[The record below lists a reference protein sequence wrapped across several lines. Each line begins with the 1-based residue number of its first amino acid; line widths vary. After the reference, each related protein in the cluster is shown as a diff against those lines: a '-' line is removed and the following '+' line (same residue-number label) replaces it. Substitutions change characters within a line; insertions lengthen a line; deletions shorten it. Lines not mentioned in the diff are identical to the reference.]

1 MPCYSAFQ
9 KLRSRVIPALKVEV
23 QEYRHI
29 KTGALHYHLA
39 ADNPENVFL
48 VAFRTPP
55 TNSCG
60 VTHILEHCILCGS
73 EKYPLRAPYFMMRKR
88 SLATYMNA
96 FTSADWTAY
105 PFASQIRKD
114 YFNLLDVY
122 LDAVFFAK
130 LNPLDFAQ
138 EGHRL
143 AVNDEGCLEQRGVV
157 YNEMKGAF
165 NASSSTH
172 WDILCKYLFP
182 TTPYRYVSGGDP
194 AEIPSLSYE
203 QLLTFYHEHYHP
215 SNAVFMTYGDLP
227 VEELHERIDQQA
239 LSRFDQQSL
248 VETPLFEEHFTVPVK
263 AQEFVCTDALDE
275 DRGTSSEPLSEQTH
289 HLLAW
294 LIGKSTDLK
303 QWLEA
308 HLLSRLL
315 FQDSA
320 SPLMNALES
329 TALGHGPSHLC
340 GLEDSNA
347 ELSLVCGIQ
356 GSDPKAADAFE
367 SLVLATLNEIAIN
380 GVDKARLDA
389 VLHQLELD
397 HRDISDDAYPY
408 GLQVILSAL
417 PTALQVNADKDALSA
432 SLDLEPVMLEL
443 RTAVSDPEYIK
454 TLIRERVLENM
465 HRVRLSLLPDTTL
478 KSRRQSDNKEKLT
491 QMLAKMSDQ
500 QRQQLFEQESALEER
515 QSEEENSDILPKL
528 TVQEIPVGLKGA
540 QGKRFMTNPSI
551 PITCFEQGTNGLLHQ
566 QLVIEMPYLEEELL
580 QALPFY
586 TACLTELGCGGKNY
600 QQTQAWRAE
609 YSEGIHASCNM
620 RGSLLDV
627 QQTKGYFTLA
637 TRGLST
643 NHQAMTEMLYNAL
656 TMARF
661 DELPRIKSL
670 IAQQRLSADHY
681 VADNGHILAKRTASS
696 GFSPAASF
704 VQRLSGLRGIKS
716 LRAFDNSLRSACND
730 SLAASMAAKFERI
743 HYRLATAPKQFMLV
757 GESAD
762 FKCERQIL
770 LERWQGTHSQDA
782 QIQGMEFQPFTLEPV
797 SRQIREIWTTD
808 TQVNFCSI
816 AYPTVAINHPDS
828 AALHVLGEL
837 VRHEYLHPIVRERGG
852 AYGSGCSQDSNIG
865 AFRMCSYRDPRSVG
879 TLEDFGE
886 ATGWL
891 QNCQFTQQHVD
902 SAVFAMISYM
912 DKPVSP
918 ASDAKQVFHNALYGR
933 TLEQREFF
941 RERVLNI
948 SLDDLVR
955 VRETY
960 LSPDKASIAVI
971 THCAD
976 DLVDWAGEHVFE
988 IIKL

>member
-1 MPCYSAFQ
+1 MPCHSAFQ
-9 KLRSRVIPALKVEV
+9 KLRSRVVPALKVEV
-23 QEYRHI
+23 QEYRHV
-29 KTGALHYHLA
+29 KTGATHYHLA

-48 VAFRTPP
+48 VAFRTPLAD
-55 TNSCG
+55 SRG
-60 VTHILEHCILCGS
+60 VAHILEHCVLCGS
-73 EKYPLRAPYFMMRKR
+73 EKYPVRAPYFMMRKR

-105 PFASQIRKD
+105 PFASQVSKD

-143 AVNDEGCLEQRGVV
+143 AINDDGCLEHRGVV

-165 NASSSTH
+165 NASSSTY

-182 TTPYRYVSGGDP
+182 TTPYRFVSGGDP
-194 AEIPSLSYE
+194 AEIPNLSYE
-203 QLLTFYHEHYHP
+203 QFLTFYREHYHP

-227 VEELHERIDQQA
+227 VNELHERIDQQA
-239 LSRFDQQSL
+239 LSRFDKQAL
-248 VETPLFEEHFTVPVK
+248 ADTPLFEERFTAPVK
-263 AQEFVCTDALDE
+263 VQESVCAGTLDE
-275 DRGTSSEPLSEQTH
+275 DVDRGANNEPLSEQTH

-320 SPLMNALES
+320 SPLMDALES

-356 GSDPKAADAFE
+356 GSDPQEADAFE
-367 SLVLATLNEIAIN
+367 SLVLATLDDIATN
-380 GVDKARLDA
+380 GVEKARLDA

-417 PTALQVNADKDALSA
+417 PTALQINADEDGLSG

-443 RTAVSDPEYIK
+443 RIAVNDPEYIK
-454 TLIRERVLENM
+454 TLVRERVLENT
-465 HRVRLSLLPDTTL
+465 HRVRLSLLPDATL
-478 KSRRQSDNKEKLT
+478 KQRLQSDDKEKLT
-491 QMLAKMSDQ
+491 QMLAQMSEQ
-500 QRQQLFEQESALEER
+500 QRQGLYEQEFALEER
-515 QSEEENSDILPKL
+515 QSEEEAPDILPKL
-528 TVQEIPVGLKGA
+528 AVQEIPVGLKAA
-540 QGKRFMTNPSI
+540 QGNRFTAHSSM

-566 QLVIEMPYLEEELL
+566 QLVIEMPCLEEELL

-586 TACLTELGCGGKNY
+586 TACVAELGCGAKSH
-600 QQTQAWRAE
+600 QQTQAWRSQ
-609 YSEGIHASCNM
+609 YSEGIHASSNV

-643 NHQAMTEMLYNAL
+643 NHQAMTDMLYDAL
-656 TMARF
+656 KTVRF
-661 DELPRIKSL
+661 DELSRIKNV
-670 IAQQRLSADHY
+670 IAQQRLSADNY

-696 GFSPAASF
+696 GFSPAASL

-716 LRAFDNSLRSACND
+716 LRAFDNSMRSACD
-730 SLAASMAAKFERI
+730 DDLIASMAAKFECI
-743 HYRLATAPKQFMLV
+743 HQRLIAAPKQFLLV

-762 FKCERQIL
+762 FECERQAL
-770 LERWQGTHSQDA
+770 LDRWQDTNTH
-782 QIQGMEFQPFTLEPV
+782 IQGREFQPFSLEPV

-816 AYPTVAINHPDS
+816 AYPTVAINHPDA

-891 QNCQFTQQHVD
+891 QSCQFTQQHLD

-918 ASDAKQVFHNALYGR
+918 ASEAKQVFHNALYGR
-933 TLEQREFF
+933 TLEQRKGF

-948 SLDDLVR
+948 TLDDLVR

-960 LSPDKASIAVI
+960 LAPDKASIAVI

-988 IIKL
+988 TIKL